1 MEDSTM
7 VSFKPFNMAAILSA
21 AVVTQYL
28 RSKLSSD
35 ATYRLF
41 DNKRDGAAKP
51 PEQEPAAPLLQAQ
64 SDRLPV
70 PLRRRAF

>member
-1 MEDSTM
+1 M

-41 DNKRDGAAKP
+41 DNERDGAGTKP
-51 PEQEPAAPLLQAQ
+51 PEREPAAPLLQAQ